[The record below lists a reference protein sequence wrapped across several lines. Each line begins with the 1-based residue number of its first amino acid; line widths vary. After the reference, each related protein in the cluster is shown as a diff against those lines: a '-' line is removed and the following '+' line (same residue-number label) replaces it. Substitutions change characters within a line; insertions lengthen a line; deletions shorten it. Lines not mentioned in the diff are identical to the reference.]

1 MRKIGPFSK
10 QSLAANSGKSI
21 QFCGNSSQLIGSI
34 ARDSLFAINKID
46 IEHVGGTLALSENN
60 GQSGPSVAISKHKFG
75 NISCLGTTATK
86 RVGDFVSRLSVK
98 ISSRLEY

>member
-1 MRKIGPFSK
+1 M
-10 QSLAANSGKSI
+10 
-21 QFCGNSSQLIGSI
+21 
-34 ARDSLFAINKID
+34 NKID
-46 IEHVGGTLALSENN
+46 IEHVDGTLALSENN

-98 ISSRLEY
+98 ISSRP